1 MQELKIT
8 TPSDREIAIAREF
21 DAPRRL
27 VFDALT
33 RPELVARWLAGP
45 PGWETSACEFDVRP
59 GGAFRHAWRGPD
71 GAEIAMSG
79 VFREVVPPER
89 IVRTERFD
97 FGCDAQA
104 GEQLGTAVLTERDGR
119 TTLVITVLYPSRE
132 ARDAALASGMEHG
145 MAAGYAR
152 LDELLSAEQVRGSA

>member
-1 MQELKIT
+1 
-8 TPSDREIAIAREF
+8 
-21 DAPRRL
+21 
-27 VFDALT
+27 
-33 RPELVARWLAGP
+33 
-45 PGWETSACEFDVRP
+45 
-59 GGAFRHAWRGPD
+59 
-71 GAEIAMSG
+71 